1 MMSAFKAISPGPFPI
16 FHWFFRPSFSVVA
29 ARFAFYSRWLI
40 YKFMSSTARGVIALK
55 CFAVPTV
62 IFLVFPAALFR
73 PLCYTEKYISYILK
87 RQKKNIFIPFFVI
100 YFTYVYKIKKII

>member
-1 MMSAFKAISPGPFPI
+1 MKKMMSAFKAISPGPFPI

-62 IFLVFPAALFR
+62 FFLVFPAALFR
-73 PLCYTEKYISYILK
+73 PLYYTEKYISISL
-87 RQKKNIFIPFFVI
+87 NA
-100 YFTYVYKIKKII
+100 KKIHFYTFFLLFTSLMYT

>member
-1 MMSAFKAISPGPFPI
+1 MMSAFQGNLPRPFPI

-62 IFLVFPAALFR
+62 FFPGFPATVFYL
-73 PLCYTEKYISYILK
+73 LCNTEKKFKYAS
-87 RQKKNIFIPFFVI
+87 
-100 YFTYVYKIKKII
+100 